1 MSDRTTDKLSEKP
14 FSADK
19 ALENPRIGPVTEPVL
34 KAVVFDLDDTLY
46 SERDYVRSGYR
57 AVAAAM
63 ADDPAL
69 AAAIAEWM
77 WGRFCRGRS
86 ERMFNAAA
94 AAFGLPGDS
103 DTIARWVACYRDHR
117 PRIAPLMDVVAV
129 LDALRGRVKLGLLSD
144 GFLPAQA
151 ITLDALGLRGY
162 FDAVVFTEA
171 MGRACWK
178 PSPAGFERIA
188 AELGVGRAFCA
199 YVGDNPAKD
208 FVAPNAL
215 GWLTIQ
221 WRREGQVHADNPAAA
236 PAGAAQVVVTDRTA
250 FLDALSLAAPR

>member
-1 MSDRTTDKLSEKP
+1 MTDRT
-14 FSADK
+14 
-19 ALENPRIGPVTEPVL
+19 IQ
-34 KAVVFDLDDTLY
+34 AVVFDLDDTLY

-63 ADDPAL
+63 SPEASAV
-69 AAAIAEWM
+69 AAWM
-77 WGRFCRGRS
+77 WRRFRHGRT

-94 AAFGLPGDS
+94 AAFGLPD
-103 DTIARWVACYRDHR
+103 DPETIARWVACYRQHR
-117 PRIAPLMDVVAV
+117 PRIAPHADVVEV

-151 ITLDALGLRGY
+151 LKLDALGLRER
-162 FDAVVFTEA
+162 FDAIVFTEA
-171 MGRACWK
+171 MGRDCWK

-188 AELGVGRAFCA
+188 AKLGVPHAACA
-199 YVGDNPAKD
+199 YVADNPAKD

-221 WRREGQVHADNPAAA
+221 WRRDGQVHADAPAADGGTA
-236 PAGAAQVVVTDRTA
+236 RIVVADAA
-250 FLDALSLAAPR
+250 ALLAALPLP